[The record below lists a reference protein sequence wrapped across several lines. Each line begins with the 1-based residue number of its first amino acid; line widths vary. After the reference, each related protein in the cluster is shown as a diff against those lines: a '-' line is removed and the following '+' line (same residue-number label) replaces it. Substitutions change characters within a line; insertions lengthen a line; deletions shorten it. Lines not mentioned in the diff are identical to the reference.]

1 MRYNI
6 FMKFKYSLFASLLL
20 IPTVTKAQTLQAYI
34 PALIEFLG
42 STFISFLLGI
52 AFLIFVINV
61 VRFFIIESNNE
72 EGRSKAKAVMTWS
85 VIAFTLIIVFWGLV
99 NIIGNSIFNDKS
111 QPPSDYMCPNGLC
124 PESMEPEWVPPIDNP
139 CNNPYDPRCEPGLP

>member
-1 MRYNI
+1 
-6 FMKFKYSLFASLLL
+6 MKFKYSLFASLLL

-85 VIAFTLIIVFWGLV
+85 IIAFTLIIVFWGLI
-99 NIIGNSIFNDKS
+99 NIIGTSLGFGEDT
-111 QPPSDYMCPNGLC
+111 QPISDYI
-124 PESMEPEWVPPIDNP
+124 E
-139 CNNPYDPRCEPGLP
+139 R